1 MNNNYFKKNISYE
14 NILYI
19 EKLYQ
24 NFLINPHSVNKN
36 WYNIFINF
44 QKNNKNLN
52 TNNILKNQFFYKK
65 EFLIEK
71 INQLIHNFR
80 ELGHYYANINPL
92 ISDKKKLNNIL
103 QLQNYHFN
111 EKDLQKKITLNKFF
125 KNKKIINIY
134 NFFKKKYCGSIGIE
148 YQHLLNKEKY
158 WIQKN
163 IEYTQ
168 NNLNYKEKKIFLEE
182 LIATEIF
189 EKNIG
194 KKFPGA
200 KRFSLEGCD
209 VLIPLIKEIIRY
221 TSILKEKT
229 KKIIFSMAHRGRL
242 NFLVNIMGKK
252 IKDIT
257 NEFSNILLEEN
268 KIDDVKYHLGYSSF
282 IEINKQ
288 KIELQLAF
296 NPSHLEVINSITMG
310 IARAQNDILKKKNIY
325 ILPVNIHGD
334 ASFSGQGIIQE
345 ILNLSQTR
353 GYGVN
358 GTIHI
363 IINNQIGF
371 TTSKITDMRS
381 SYYCTDIAKMIQC
394 PIFHVNADD
403 LDNVILTI
411 RLALNYRN
419 IFHKDVFIDLISY
432 RRHGHNEMDDPF
444 ITQPLMYNYIKNHK
458 TIQYLYFNKLLLEN
472 IINNQKK
479 IDLYKKYQNLFD
491 KNQYFI
497 KTYQYLYPIKK
508 KYKKKIYKNIKI
520 DKLKKLLF
528 QISYLPK
535 KFNIHP
541 RVKKIYLDRISMSK
555 EEKKLDW
562 GTAENLAY
570 ANILTQG
577 ISCRLSGED
586 VKRGTFSHRHA
597 VIYDQQSGLSYT
609 PLKNIT
615 LQQGN
620 FYIYNSI
627 LSEEAVL
634 GFEYGYSL
642 NNMNHVIT
650 IWEAQFG
657 DFINGAQIIIDQFI
671 SSGEKKWNYKSG
683 LIIMLPHGHEGQGP
697 EHSSSRIE
705 RFLQLCAED
714 NMRICIPSNASQ
726 IYHLLCEHAFNS
738 IKKPL
743 IIISPK
749 SLLRY
754 PLACS
759 SLKNFVNNYFKLII
773 DDIDININIKNIQHI
788 IFCSG
793 KIYYDLLEHRKNI
806 KNNNIIIIRVEQLY
820 PFPKK
825 KLQKI
830 ITKYVIIKNF
840 FWCQEEPK
848 NQGAWIYIQD
858 CFKNQLNCNIH
869 YIGRN
874 NSASTATGYFT
885 IYKKQQ
891 NKIINSV
898 FNIDIK

>member
-1 MNNNYFKKNISYE
+1 MNNYYFKKNISYE

-24 NFLINPHSVNKN
+24 NFLINPNFVNKD
-36 WYNIFINF
+36 WYDIFINF
-44 QKNNKNLN
+44 QKKNKNLD
-52 TNNILKNQFFYKK
+52 TNDKLKKKFFYKEK
-65 EFLIEK
+65 ILIEK
-71 INQLIHNFR
+71 INQLINNFR
-80 ELGHYYANINPL
+80 NLGHYDANINPL
-92 ISDKKKLNNIL
+92 ILNKKKLNNIL
-103 QLQNYHFN
+103 QLPNYYFN
-111 EKDLQKKITLNKFF
+111 EKDLEKKITLNNLV
-125 KNKKIINIY
+125 KNKKIIDIY
-134 NFFKKKYCGSIGIE
+134 DFFKKKYCHSIGIE
-148 YQHLLNKEKY
+148 YAHLLDNEKY

-163 IEYTQ
+163 IEFTQ
-168 NNLNYKEKKIFLEE
+168 CKFHLKEKRMFLEE

-221 TSILKEKT
+221 TSTLKNKT
-229 KKIIFSMAHRGRL
+229 KKIIFGMAHRGRL

-252 IKDIT
+252 IQDII
-257 NEFSNILLEEN
+257 NEFSNILFKEN
-268 KIDDVKYHLGYSSF
+268 NIDDVKYHLGYSSI

-296 NPSHLEVINSITMG
+296 NPSHLEIINSITMG
-310 IARAQNDILKKKNIY
+310 IARCQNDILKKKHTY
-325 ILPVNIHGD
+325 ILPISIHGD
-334 ASFSGQGIIQE
+334 ASFSGQGVIQE

-353 GYGVN
+353 GYRVD

-371 TTSKITDMRS
+371 TTSKIIDMRS

-403 LDNVILTI
+403 LESVIFIT
-411 RLALNYRN
+411 RLAINYRN
-419 IFHKDVFIDLISY
+419 IFHKDVFIDLVSY
-432 RRHGHNEMDDPF
+432 RRHGHNEIDDPF
-444 ITQPLMYNYIKNHK
+444 ITQPLMYSYIKNHK
-458 TIQYLYFNKLLLEN
+458 KIQDLYFHQLLSEN

-479 IDLYKKYQNLFD
+479 IDLYQKYQNLFN
-491 KNQYFI
+491 KNKCFI
-497 KTYQYLYPIKK
+497 KTYNIFIKE
-508 KYKKKIYKNIKI
+508 KYKEKIYKNIKI
-520 DKLKKLLF
+520 NELKKLLF
-528 QISYLPK
+528 KISTFPK
-535 KFNIHP
+535 NFNIHP
-541 RVKKIYLDRISMSK
+541 IVKKIYLDRIMMSK

-562 GTAENLAY
+562 GAAESLAY

-586 VKRGTFSHRHA
+586 IKRGTFSHRHA
-597 VIYDQQSGLSYT
+597 VIYDQNNGISYI
-609 PLKNIT
+609 PLKNIQ

-642 NNMNHVIT
+642 NNIIT

-683 LIIMLPHGHEGQGP
+683 LIIILPHGHEGQGP

-705 RFLQLCAED
+705 RFLQLCAEK
-714 NMRICIPSNASQ
+714 NMKICIPSNAAQ
-726 IYHLLCEHAFNS
+726 MYHLLCEHAFNS

-749 SLLRY
+749 SLLRH

-773 DDIDININIKNIQHI
+773 DEIDIQINMKNIQHI

-793 KIYYDLLEHRKNI
+793 KIYYDLLEHRNITKN
-806 KNNNIIIIRVEQLY
+806 NNNIIIRIEQLY

-830 ITKYVIIKNF
+830 IKKYTIVKKF

-848 NQGAWIYIQD
+848 NQGAWIYIQN
-858 CFKNQLNCNIH
+858 CFKNKLDCNIN

-874 NSASTATGYFT
+874 KSASTATGYFT

-891 NKIINSV
+891 QKIINSV
-898 FNIDIK
+898 FNINKNKKISL

>member
-1 MNNNYFKKNISYE
+1 MNNYYFKKNILYE

-19 EKLYQ
+19 EKLYK
-24 NFLINPHSVNKN
+24 NFLINPNSLEEEWIK
-36 WYNIFINF
+36 IFINF
-44 QKNNKNLN
+44 QKKNKDLDKNNQ
-52 TNNILKNQFFYKK
+52 LKNKDFYKK
-65 EFLIEK
+65 KILKIK
-71 INQLIHNFR
+71 INQLINNFR
-80 ELGHYYANINPL
+80 ILGHYYANINPL
-92 ISDKKKLNNIL
+92 TLNKKKLSNIL
-103 QLQNYHFN
+103 QLKNYQIN
-111 EKDLQKKITLNKFF
+111 KKDYKKKIKLNLFLKNETIIDIHRFF
-125 KNKKIINIY
+125 R
-134 NFFKKKYCGSIGIE
+134 KKYCTSIGIE
-148 YQHLLNKEKY
+148 YYHLLDNEKK
-158 WIQKN
+158 WIQEN
-163 IEYTQ
+163 IELKQY
-168 NNLNYKEKKIFLEE
+168 NFKSKEKKIFLEE
-182 LIATEIF
+182 LIAAEIF

-221 TSILKEKT
+221 SSKLEKKT

-252 IKDIT
+252 IKNII
-257 NEFSNILLEEN
+257 NEFSNIFPEKN
-268 KIDDVKYHLGYSSF
+268 NIDDVKYHLGYSSL
-282 IEINKQ
+282 IKINKE

-296 NPSHLEVINSITMG
+296 NPSHLEIINSITMG
-310 IARAQNDILKKKNIY
+310 ITRLQNDLLKEKNINNVN
-325 ILPVNIHGD
+325 ILPINIHGD

-371 TTSKITDMRS
+371 TTSKIIDMRS

-394 PIFHVNADD
+394 PIFHVNS
-403 LDNVILTI
+403 DNLESVIFIT
-411 RLALNYRN
+411 RLAINYRN
-419 IFHKDVFIDLISY
+419 IFHKDVFIDLVSY

-444 ITQPLMYNYIKNHK
+444 ITQPLMYNIIRNHK
-458 TIQYLYFNKLLLEN
+458 KIQDLYFNQLLLEN
-472 IINNQKK
+472 NINNQKK
-479 IDLYKKYQNLFD
+479 KNLYKKYQILFD
-491 KNQYFI
+491 KNDFFT
-497 KTYQYLYPIKK
+497 KTCFFIKK
-508 KYKKKIYKNIKI
+508 KSKILKNKNIKI
-520 DKLKKLLF
+520 DELKKLLF
-528 QISYLPK
+528 KISDLPK
-535 KFNIHP
+535 NFNIHP

-555 EEKKLDW
+555 EEKKIDW

-586 VKRGTFSHRHA
+586 VKRGTFAHRHA
-597 VIYDQQSGLSYT
+597 VIYDQHSGNSYI
-609 PLKNIT
+609 PLKNIN
-615 LQQGN
+615 LQQGK

-642 NNMNHVIT
+642 NNINTIT

-671 SSGEKKWNYKSG
+671 SSGEIKWNYKSG
-683 LIIMLPHGHEGQGP
+683 LIIILPHGYEGQGP

-705 RFLQLCAED
+705 RFLQLCAKN
-714 NMRICIPSNASQ
+714 NMKICIPSNASQ
-726 IYHLLCEHAFNS
+726 IYFLLCEQAFNQ

-749 SLLRY
+749 SLLRH

-773 DDIDININIKNIQHI
+773 DESDIKINIENIEYIV
-788 IFCSG
+788 FCSG
-793 KIYYDLLEHRKNI
+793 KIYYDLLEQKNYL
-806 KNNNIIIIRVEQLY
+806 KNNNIILIRIEQLY

-825 KLQKI
+825 ELKKIFQK
-830 ITKYVIIKNF
+830 YIKIKKI

-848 NQGAWIYIQD
+848 NQGAWIYIHE
-858 CFKNQLNCNIH
+858 CFKNKLDFNIN

-874 NSASTATGYFT
+874 KSPSPSTGYLS
-885 IYKKQQ
+885 IHKKQQ
-891 NKIINSV
+891 KKIIDSV
-898 FNIDIK
+898 FNII

>member
-1 MNNNYFKKNISYE
+1 MNNYYFKKNISYE
-14 NILYI
+14 NIVYI

-24 NFLINPHSVNKN
+24 NFLINPNSVNKN

-44 QKNNKNLN
+44 QKKNKNL
-52 TNNILKNQFFYKK
+52 TQNNKLKKNFFYEKK
-65 EFLIEK
+65 FLIEK
-71 INQLIHNFR
+71 INQLINNFR

-92 ISDKKKLNNIL
+92 ILNKIKLNNIL
-103 QLQNYHFN
+103 QLENYHFN
-111 EKDLQKKITLNKFF
+111 EKDLQKEITLNNFF
-125 KNKKIINIY
+125 KNKKIISIY

-148 YQHLLNKEKY
+148 YHHLLNNEKY

-163 IEYTQ
+163 IEYKQ
-168 NNLNYKEKKIFLEE
+168 NNLNSKEKRIFLEE
-182 LIATEIF
+182 LIAAEIF

-194 KKFPGA
+194 KNFPGA

-221 TSILKEKT
+221 LSILKNKT
-229 KKIIFSMAHRGRL
+229 KKIIFGMAHRGRL

-252 IKDIT
+252 IKDIN
-257 NEFSNILLEEN
+257 NEFSNISSKEN
-268 KIDDVKYHLGYSSF
+268 NIDDVKYHLGYSSL
-282 IEINKQ
+282 IEINQQ

-296 NPSHLEVINSITMG
+296 NPSHLEVINSVTMG
-310 IARAQNDILKKKNIY
+310 IARSQNDILKKKNIY
-325 ILPVNIHGD
+325 ILPISIHGD
-334 ASFSGQGIIQE
+334 ASFSGQGIVQE

-403 LDNVILTI
+403 LENVIFIT

-419 IFHKDVFIDLISY
+419 IFHKDVFIDLVSY
-432 RRHGHNEMDDPF
+432 RRHGHNEIDDPF

-458 TIQYLYFNKLLLEN
+458 KIQDLYFNQLLSEN

-479 IDLYKKYQNLFD
+479 IDLYQKYQNLFN
-491 KNQYFI
+491 KNKYFI
-497 KTYQYLYPIKK
+497 KTSHLPIKK
-508 KYKKKIYKNIKI
+508 QYKKKIYKKIKI
-520 DKLKKLLF
+520 NKLKKLLF
-528 QISYLPK
+528 KISHLPK

-562 GTAENLAY
+562 GAAENLAY

-586 VKRGTFSHRHA
+586 IKRGTFSHRHA
-597 VIYDQQSGLSYT
+597 VIYDQQSGISYI
-609 PLKNIT
+609 PLKNIE

-642 NNMNHVIT
+642 DNINYVLT

-683 LIIMLPHGHEGQGP
+683 LIIILPHGHEGQGP

-705 RFLQLCAED
+705 RFLQLCAEE
-714 NMRICIPSNASQ
+714 NMKICIPSNASQ
-726 IYHLLCEHAFNS
+726 IYYLLCEHAFNS

-749 SLLRY
+749 SLLRH

-773 DDIDININIKNIQHI
+773 DEIDIQINIKDIQYI

-793 KIYYDLLEHRKNI
+793 KIYYDLLEHRNTI
-806 KNNNIIIIRVEQLY
+806 KNNNIIIIRIEQLY

-825 KLQKI
+825 NLQKI
-830 ITKYVIIKNF
+830 IKKYITIKNF

-848 NQGAWIYIQD
+848 NQGAWIYIKN
-858 CFKNQLNCNIH
+858 CFKNQLNCNIN

-874 NSASTATGYFT
+874 KSASTATGHFN

-891 NKIINSV
+891 HKIINSI
-898 FNIDIK
+898 FNIDTK